1 MQDNFLN
8 RQKTQAILDSRP
20 QGVDIPTA
28 LKELSNQG
36 FTIEGYND
44 KPVQSA
50 ISNAASIAKSA
61 VGGLASG
68 IGGAALTAEDY
79 LMRKGVEKFGS
90 PELQQRIAQT
100 PSLNEQFNAQ
110 YGANENP
117 AVFRG
122 AQLAGEVGSLAI
134 PAGEVGTLAKLGTK
148 SIGAGEKT
156 ATLVKA
162 GTEGAAFTA
171 GQGLAENKKQS
182 LNDYA
187 TNIGLNVA
195 IPGAGIAAQSIGENI
210 PARIINSLI
219 KPLQKDFAYGKNP
232 GKSVAELVPPANNFE
247 DLITNIKTTL
257 NDVGNRIGS
266 VVSQSPNLK
275 QIDLSYTLKP
285 IDDAI
290 AKASQAKGTNATLI
304 QRLQTVKQDLVDN
317 INNGIDPQSYKGLVG
332 DLTKWTGSVSDDA
345 LVNKSLKQVYGT
357 TKQSMD
363 DVLSKELTPEQFA
376 QYKADSEAYGNL
388 LSAKNAA
395 EHRDKLV
402 QRQDLISFGAKNS
415 AMLAGLATAVA
426 SGGSGIPALLAGM
439 AGAGIDK
446 ALATPA
452 FKTRVASLLSKLA
465 PKEVNT
471 FFDAVPTAKTLFN
484 ENEIKNFVSDVKT
497 NTKGQMNRG
506 MINFSEFIPKLES
519 DLSLASNAK
528 SKDLKLSSTED
539 IASKLNDAGI
549 DVGVVTDKNAD
560 NILNIAN
567 EFISMKKNELKNA
580 EMNTPAV
587 KMMQD
592 RTKKKVVS
600 SIEQEKLLQL
610 EKINKL
616 NPMTDKYHTG
626 IRSVNDIKTFKEA
639 ISDPESFAYPDFTK
653 SMAENA
659 SKNGKITIYS
669 SKPLDNNVA
678 QFVTPSKM
686 NATDYAGNGKVYSKI
701 VNIDDIAWINSDEGQ
716 LLGNVKK
723 AVSPL
728 EQEAKKYKSAEEF
741 IKAQGNPVY
750 HGTTKNIVDNVKIG
764 SETENPAT
772 LLGFFTTK
780 DKNLAKEYG
789 NVNEIFLSEKPKT
802 AIIPETKTT
811 DQSRTELWKFV
822 VKDNFGTDFPDS
834 NELNKFKDSLFGKYS
849 DINYGTPTENAKFR
863 INAIKNYLIEKG
875 YNSIEMN
882 TGFKNGTGRSLI
894 VIKDNVAKTKSQLTD
909 IWDKAHGK

>member
-117 AVFRG
+117 SVFKG
-122 AQLAGEVGSLAI
+122 AQLAGEVASLAA
-134 PAGEVGTLAKLGTK
+134 PVGAAGKIVKTGAEALGTGQK
-148 SIGAGEKT
+148 VSKLAQ
-156 ATLVKA
+156 AA
-162 GTEGAAFTA
+162 TEGASFTT

-182 LNDYA
+182 LEDYA
-187 TNIGLNVA
+187 INTGLNVA
-195 IPGAGIAAQSIGENI
+195 IPGAGMLAKGVGENV

-219 KPLQKDFAYGKNP
+219 KPLSKDFAYGKNP

-247 DLITNIKTTL
+247 DLIANIKTTL

-332 DLTKWTGSVSDDA
+332 DLTKWTGNISDDA

-415 AMLAGLATAVA
+415 AMLAGLTTAVA
-426 SGGSGIPALLAGM
+426 SGGAGVPAILAGL

-465 PKEVNT
+465 PKEVGT
-471 FFDAVPTAKTLFN
+471 FFDKVPAAKSIFN
-484 ENEIKNFVSDVKT
+484 EEELKQFGSELKK

-506 MINFSEFIPKLES
+506 MVNPSELLP
-519 DLSLASNAK
+519 
-528 SKDLKLSSTED
+528 
-539 IASKLNDAGI
+539 
-549 DVGVVTDKNAD
+549 
-560 NILNIAN
+560 
-567 EFISMKKNELKNA
+567 
-580 EMNTPAV
+580 
-587 KMMQD
+587 
-592 RTKKKVVS
+592 KKKVVS
-600 SIEQEKLLQL
+600 EVPDVLYHGTRENFTNFD
-610 EKINKL
+610 INKAGK
-616 NPMTDKYHTG
+616 TDSGFAGKGIYFTDNKNIADFFSKGQGDYKTG
-626 IRSVNDIKTFKEA
+626 GNIVEAKVDIKNPLVVNSYSEIGKKLGLDYNTGL
-639 ISDPESFAYPDFTK
+639 
-653 SMAENA
+653 AENKLKTA
-659 SKNGKITIYS
+659 VDIPKKIKENGYDSIIVKDTDSKGNPANEYVVFDNKQAKIIP
-669 SKPLDNNVA
+669 K
-678 QFVTPSKM
+678 VTS
-686 NATDYAGNGKVYSKI
+686 
-701 VNIDDIAWINSDEGQ
+701 
-716 LLGNVKK
+716 
-723 AVSPL
+723 L
-728 EQEAKKYKSAEEF
+728 EQEAKKYKTTVNIQDKNDLEYLGRILSQDQIAD
-741 IKAQGNPVY
+741 IKAGKM
-750 HGTTKNIVDNVKIG
+750 T
-764 SETENPAT
+764 
-772 LLGFFTTK
+772 
-780 DKNLAKEYG
+780 
-789 NVNEIFLSEKPKT
+789 
-802 AIIPETKTT
+802 
-811 DQSRTELWKFV
+811 
-822 VKDNFGTDFPDS
+822 NFR
-834 NELNKFKDSLFGKYS
+834 GKSY
-849 DINYGTPTENAKFR
+849 
-863 INAIKNYLIEKG
+863 
-875 YNSIEMN
+875 
-882 TGFKNGTGRSLI
+882 
-894 VIKDNVAKTKSQLTD
+894 
-909 IWDKAHGK
+909 